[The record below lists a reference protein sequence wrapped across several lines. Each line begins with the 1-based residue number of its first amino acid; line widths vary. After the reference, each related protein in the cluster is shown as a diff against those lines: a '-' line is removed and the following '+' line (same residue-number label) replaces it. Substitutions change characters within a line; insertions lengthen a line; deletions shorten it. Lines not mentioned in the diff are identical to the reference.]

1 MIDLRVKTIF
11 KGMVAIRDRYL
22 KDAKWK
28 EEGICIKVGQQSMTI
43 PFERIDRY
51 RSISKYGFIDKFSK
65 KRHKLVYYAW
75 KPDESRQMSLEDLAR
90 LGAFG

>member
-28 EEGICIKVGQQSMTI
+28 EEGICIKVGQQSMTGI
-43 PFERIDRY
+43 EVYQSMDLL
-51 RSISKYGFIDKFSK
+51 ISFQK
-65 KRHKLVYYAW
+65 K
-75 KPDESRQMSLEDLAR
+75 DTS
-90 LGAFG
+90 